1 LPKKKGPLTAVF
13 LQRCHKCNAVQ
24 LSALLFVIRF
34 YLSILICS
42 NMQYRYL
49 GKTGLQVSALSFGSW
64 ITFGKQINDGTAEK
78 LMSIAYENG
87 VNFFDNAE
95 IYARGQSEIVM
106 GEILKKMQ
114 WERSSWLVSSKV
126 FFGDGGKLP
135 NQTGLSRK
143 HIFEACHAS
152 LRRLQVDY
160 IDLYFC
166 HRPDKNT
173 PIAETVW
180 AMNHLIAQGKILYWG
195 TSEWSAQEIMEAHMV
210 ARENHLIGP
219 VMEQPQYNMF
229 VRDKV
234 EADFHQIY
242 KTVGL
247 GTTIWSP
254 LFSGV
259 LTEKY
264 LSKFPEGTRLGL
276 EGFDWLKERNLT
288 EGHLEKVRGLN
299 RLAKEAGISLP
310 KLAIAWCL
318 KNPNVST
325 AILGA
330 SSPEQLSETL
340 EAVDTVLSPDL
351 MEQIE
356 LILQNKPVLPAF

>member
-1 LPKKKGPLTAVF
+1 
-13 LQRCHKCNAVQ
+13 
-24 LSALLFVIRF
+24 
-34 YLSILICS
+34 
-42 NMQYRYL
+42 MEYRRL
-49 GKTGLQVSALSFGSW
+49 GTSGLQVSALSLGSW
-64 ITFGKQINDGTAEK
+64 LTFGKQIADDTAEE
-78 LMSIAYENG
+78 LMTLAYERG

-106 GEILKKMQ
+106 GQILKKMN
-114 WERSSWLVSSKV
+114 WPRSSWLVSSKV

-152 LRRLQVDY
+152 LRRLQVEY

-166 HRPDKNT
+166 HRPDQNT
-173 PIAETVW
+173 PVEETVW

-210 ARENHLIGP
+210 ARQHHLIGP

-234 EADFHQIY
+234 ELEFLQIY

-254 LFSGV
+254 LFSGI
-259 LTEKY
+259 LTDKY
-264 LSKFPEGTRLGL
+264 LSKFPEGTRLSI
-276 EGFDWLKERNLT
+276 EGMDWLKERNLLPS
-288 EGHLEKVRGLN
+288 HIDKVRELN
-299 RLAKEAGISLP
+299 KLALDLGTSLP
-310 KLAIAWCL
+310 KMAIAWCL
-318 KNPNVST
+318 HNPHVST
-325 AILGA
+325 TILGA
-330 SSPEQLSETL
+330 SRKEQLAETL
-340 EAVDTVLSPDL
+340 NAFDVAPLLTAEVLVRIEA
-351 MEQIE
+351 
-356 LILQNKPVLPAF
+356 ILENKPVAV